1 MALIPLLIAERPH
14 SQRELSNLF
23 RVSSKTIRRDVDIL
37 SRHYPIVSIREDK
50 ELRYAYSDGYE
61 YHPPTLTPAELATL
75 LLAQEAIATTG
86 LGAVGSPFARYGRS
100 LLAKVRASLPTLLRE
115 KLDGLANVLGSATV
129 PAKDFTPYWETIDR
143 LTGAAVERRRVVLN
157 YYTLA
162 RGATTERKVDPYCIY
177 FDPDGA
183 TLKLIGFDHY
193 RRQIIP
199 FAIDHIISIEETHEA
214 FERPADF
221 NLREYLSE
229 NCFNGIH
236 GEPVTVRLRAHGV
249 AARIFAERTFHP
261 SQRIVERTADSVSGS
276 AGIPAGNA
284 RAGMSLSEPQALATG
299 SVDRESGRASQDE
312 LATGSVARPSGR
324 ASQDAGSREGTTQST
339 VNPRRAKPA
348 SPDSAEETT
357 TIEMRVAGG
366 RGLERFILSWSP
378 DVEVL
383 EPRELREKVAEAH
396 RLGLSM
402 NSPSVS
408 GVKPT
413 VKEK

>member
-1 MALIPLLIAERPH
+1 MSHRGDLSERMALIPLLIAERPQ

-23 RVSSKTIRRDVDIL
+23 QVSSKTIRRDVDIL

-50 ELRYAYSDGYE
+50 ELRYAYSNGYE

-100 LLAKVRASLPTLLRE
+100 LLAKVRASLPSLLRE

-143 LTGAAVERRRVVLN
+143 LTRAAVERRRVVLN

-162 RGATTERKVDPYCIY
+162 RGATTERKVDAYCIY

-199 FAIDHIISIEETHEA
+199 FAIDHIISIEETDEA
-214 FERPADF
+214 FKRPVDF
-221 NLREYLSE
+221 NLREYLSK

-261 SQRIVERTADSVSGS
+261 SQRIIERTADSVSGS
-276 AGIPAGNA
+276 AGIPARN
-284 RAGMSLSEPQALATG
+284 T
-299 SVDRESGRASQDE
+299 RASAN
-312 LATGSVARPSGR
+312 LSAPRAIATGSVARPSGR
-324 ASQDAGSREGTTQST
+324 ASQDASSREGTAQAT
-339 VNPRRAKPA
+339 VNPRRTKRVSAH
-348 SPDSAEETT
+348 SAEETT

-383 EPRELREKVAEAH
+383 SPPELCEKVAEAH

-402 NSPSVS
+402 NSSSVS
-408 GVKPT
+408 GVRPT
-413 VKEK
+413 VEEK